1 MRRLSFACL
10 TLLAVTGTAHRAQAQ
25 ALGPQ
30 RQFLAIEPY
39 YERTR
44 LDVGAGSDKQTY
56 NGYGARL
63 WINTDPFH
71 FIPDGSIALFL
82 SYTPTQDVSGGGV
95 TASSGTT
102 QLAYGLEYDQYLM
115 RRPLGGLIDPFL
127 TVGYERYRVKDSQL
141 GATRSYNGVPIGGGI
156 RIPIPNR
163 LELRGDAKDLILFD
177 TPTGTYGSG
186 RTTHNLLLQAGVGV
200 TF

>member
-1 MRRLSFACL
+1 MRRLSTLCL
-10 TLLAVTGTAHRAQAQ
+10 AALGALSLARGAGAQ

-44 LDVGAGSDKQTY
+44 LDLGGGDQASF

-71 FIPDGSIALFL
+71 FIPNGSIALFT
-82 SYTPTQDVSGGGV
+82 SYAPEQRITIAGTTG
-95 TASSGTT
+95 SSGTT
-102 QLAYGLEYDQYLM
+102 QLAYGLEYDQYLV
-115 RRPLGGLIDPFL
+115 RRPLGGVIDPFL
-127 TVGYERYRVKDSQL
+127 AVGYERYRLKDTGSGQ
-141 GATRSYNGVPIGGGI
+141 TQTYNGVPLGGGI
-156 RIPIPNR
+156 RIPFPNR
-163 LELRGDAKDLILFD
+163 LELRGDVKDLILFNA
-177 TPTGTYGSG
+177 PTGTTGGS
-186 RTTHNLLLQAGVGV
+186 RTTNNLLLQAGLGL